1 MFEQRLHL
9 DDEGFIMTPSSADP
23 EVDVVL
29 AGSLF
34 FDMVLTGLSA
44 RPSAGTEVWASGMGS
59 SPGGVA
65 NLAVAAS
72 RLGLRTALAS
82 TFGDDVY
89 GRWCWKVLEE
99 HEHIDLSRSRCLDD
113 WHTAVTVSIADGG
126 DRSMITHGHE
136 SPVRSDELLA
146 DPLPSAAA
154 FAELSLMTSEE
165 PAAPGFG
172 EWWRTAAATGTR
184 VFADVGW
191 DATGAWDPATLD
203 PLDSCYAFTPNQV
216 EAMAYT
222 RTESPLAAA
231 RALAD
236 RVPLVVVTCG
246 EDGALA
252 IDAASGEEATVPPVP
267 VTLLDATG
275 AGDVFAASFVLGTLR
290 DWPLAH
296 RLSFSALCSA
306 LAVQQF
312 GGSLAAPGWG
322 DIADWWSSV
331 RTSGDRELRTRYG
344 FLDDVLPTSRAGV
357 VRRADATF
365 RWPDDV
371 IESIVHDPQTP
382 PAPPTP
388 SEGNHGND

>member
-1 MFEQRLHL
+1 MNASTA
-9 DDEGFIMTPSSADP
+9 GP

-34 FDMVLTGLSA
+34 FDMVLTGLSSP
-44 RPSAGTEVWASGMGS
+44 PSPGTEVYADGMGS
-59 SPGGVA
+59 SPGGIA

-82 TFGDDVY
+82 TFGDDAY

-99 HEHIDLSRSRCLDD
+99 HEGIDLRRSRSLED
-113 WHTAVTVSIADGG
+113 WHTAVTVSIAEHG
-126 DRSMITHGHE
+126 DRSMITHGHD
-136 SPVRSDELLA
+136 SPISADELLA
-146 DPLPSAAA
+146 EPLSAGAA
-154 FAELSLMTSEE
+154 FAELSGMASQGPRE
-165 PAAPGFG
+165 
-172 EWWRTAAATGTR
+172 EWWRVAAASGTR

-191 DATGAWDPATLD
+191 DATGVWDTATLD
-203 PLDSCYAFTPNQV
+203 PLSSCYAFTPNMV

-222 RTESPLAAA
+222 RTDSPLAAA
-231 RALAD
+231 RSLSA

-246 EDGALA
+246 EDGAIA
-252 IDAASGEEATVPPVP
+252 IDSSTGEEARVPRVP

-290 DWPLAH
+290 EWPLAQ

-312 GGSLAAPGWG
+312 GGSLASPGWG
-322 DIADWWSSV
+322 DIADWWS
-331 RTSGDRELRTRYG
+331 RNRADGDRELSSRYR
-344 FLDDVLPTSRAGV
+344 FLDDVLPSDPAAV

-365 RWPDDV
+365 HWPDDV
-371 IESIVHDPQTP
+371 VVEPIGRDTQTP
-382 PAPPTP
+382 SAPPTR
-388 SEGNHGND
+388 SEGNHSHE

>member
-1 MFEQRLHL
+1 
-9 DDEGFIMTPSSADP
+9 MTPSNADHD
-23 EVDVVL
+23 VDVVL
-29 AGSLF
+29 AGSMF

-44 RPSAGTEVWASGMGS
+44 PPSAGTEVWASGMGS

-82 TFGDDVY
+82 TFGDDAY
-89 GRWCWKVLEE
+89 GRWCWRVLEQ
-99 HEHIDLSRSRCLDD
+99 HEHIDLSRSRCLED
-113 WHTAVTVSIADGG
+113 WHTAVTVSIAEHG
-126 DRSMITHGHE
+126 DRSMITHGHD
-136 SPVRSDELLA
+136 SPLRADDLLA
-146 DPLPSAAA
+146 DAVSSAAA
-154 FAELSLMTSEE
+154 FAELSGMTTVDENE
-165 PAAPGFG
+165 
-172 EWWRTAAATGTR
+172 EWWRRAAASGTR

-191 DATGAWDPATLD
+191 DSTGVWDPATLD

-222 RTESPLAAA
+222 RTDSPLAAA
-231 RALAD
+231 RILAE

-246 EDGALA
+246 ADGALA
-252 IDAASGEEATVPPVP
+252 IDAEAGVEAVVPPVP

-290 DWPLAH
+290 SWPLEQ
-296 RLSFSALCSA
+296 RLAFSALCSA

-322 DIADWWSSV
+322 DIADWWARTRAAGESDLV
-331 RTSGDRELRTRYG
+331 RRYG
-344 FLDDVLPTSRAGV
+344 FLDDAVPAGTAGTAGI

-371 IESIVHDPQTP
+371 IETIPNPDRPLT
-382 PAPPTP
+382 APPTRL
-388 SEGNHGND
+388 EGNHGNE

>member
-1 MFEQRLHL
+1 MNASTA
-9 DDEGFIMTPSSADP
+9 GP

-34 FDMVLTGLSA
+34 FDMVLTGLSSP
-44 RPSAGTEVWASGMGS
+44 PSPGTEVYAEGMGS
-59 SPGGVA
+59 SPGGIA

-82 TFGDDVY
+82 TFGDDAY
-89 GRWCWKVLEE
+89 GRWCWKVLEDNE
-99 HEHIDLSRSRCLDD
+99 GIDLRRSRCIEN
-113 WHTAVTVSIADGG
+113 WHTAVTVSIAEHG

-136 SPVRSDELLA
+136 SPVSPDELLRE
-146 DPLPSAAA
+146 PLPAGAA
-154 FAELSLMTSEE
+154 FAELTGMGSDGPLE
-165 PAAPGFG
+165 
-172 EWWRTAAATGTR
+172 EWWRTAAASGTR

-191 DATGAWDPATLD
+191 DPTGAWDPATLE
-203 PLDSCYAFTPNQV
+203 PLGACYAFTPNMV

-222 RTESPLAAA
+222 RTDSPLAAA
-231 RALAD
+231 RSLSA

-246 EDGALA
+246 EDGAIA
-252 IDAASGEEATVPPVP
+252 IDSSTGEEATVPRVP

-290 DWPLAH
+290 DWPLAE

-312 GGSLAAPGWG
+312 GGSLASPGWG
-322 DIADWWSSV
+322 DIADWWH
-331 RTSGDRELRTRYG
+331 RTSAAGDRDLVARYG
-344 FLDDVLPTSRAGV
+344 FLDDVLPDDPATA
-357 VRRADATF
+357 VRRAEATF

-371 IESIVHDPQTP
+371 VLDPVVRDQPTP
-382 PAPPTP
+382 AAPPTRL
-388 SEGNHGND
+388 EGNHGHE